1 MGAWVLDKPAI
12 GVHRCR
18 ARGIIAVEC
27 AQQLVFK
34 IKGRIAP
41 DRLLMSLQLLQLLNS
56 WPSIVTDNAGKFAQ
70 RIIIGQFIEFC
81 RPASCELFVCHS
93 FHSQLPALN
102 CQRIVGKW

>member
-1 MGAWVLDKPAI
+1 MNRRCAW
-12 GVHRCR
+12 GVV
-18 ARGIIAVEC
+18 AVEG
-27 AQQLVFK
+27 AQQFVFK
-34 IKGRIAP
+34 IKGRIAS
-41 DRLLMSLQLLQLLNS
+41 DRLLVPLQFLQLLNC